1 MTSQDLK
8 SRLFIAALAMGV
20 GCGAL
25 YLSKTTTW
33 LKKLDASFVMIALSY
48 QNGEQFVH
56 QVDAQSDII
65 TINSVSKAQ
74 GQTNQVQS
82 IQITDDPDKIFESS
96 PPSAL
101 DYAIIL
107 TSLHKRGY
115 KEVILTTS
123 LNWDQQLGLETQG
136 LGRQLAMFSRSAIA
150 LPVTRVATPQSLP
163 DILRRSLIPMSRVSG
178 NHRQLP
184 FINYAPISIHADGG
198 KHTLAGFSE
207 VESIQLTTGSIP
219 LLAYWQDEGLIPSI
233 ELLTVM
239 MAHTIK
245 PSDIVVDCGHHI
257 RLGKNG
263 PLIPIDEFGHT
274 TAPKNPA
281 KPLAPIQAEKL
292 MLPNN
297 AKGQFHQ
304 PKPTALIH
312 AVGVKSASTNTLSPE
327 RISRLVALSHHYP
340 ITETSATFVRLPLLA
355 SMILLLDVA
364 LLSFWFG
371 ELTRSKRLLAY
382 TLSAALLIPLLFVLL
397 ATLLYLSQH
406 WLSLSAPLATLIT
419 AWACH
424 VFRR

>member
-1 MTSQDLK
+1 
-8 SRLFIAALAMGV
+8 
-20 GCGAL
+20 
-25 YLSKTTTW
+25 
-33 LKKLDASFVMIALSY
+33 MIAMSY
-48 QNGEQFVH
+48 QYGKQFVH
-56 QVDAQSDII
+56 EVDAESEAI
-65 TINSVSKAQ
+65 TIGSVSKSQAKKTQ
-74 GQTNQVQS
+74 IQS
-82 IQITDDPDKIFESS
+82 IHISDDPEKIFEQS

-107 TSLHKRGY
+107 TSLYKHGY
-115 KEVILTTS
+115 RDIILTTN
-123 LNWDQQLGLETQG
+123 LNWDQQPGLETQG
-136 LGRQLAMFSRSAIA
+136 LAHQLAMFSRSAIST
-150 LPVTRVATPQSLP
+150 PVTRVASPQSMP
-163 DILRRSLIPMSRVSG
+163 EVLRRSLIPMSRVTG
-178 NHRQLP
+178 NYRQLP
-184 FINYAPISIHADGG
+184 CVNHAPISIHADSG

-274 TAPKNPA
+274 TAPENPA
-281 KPLAPIQAEKL
+281 NQLAPLQAEKL
-292 MLPNN
+292 MLPTN
-297 AKGQFHQ
+297 AKGRFHQ
-304 PKPTALIH
+304 LKPTALIH

-355 SMILLLDVA
+355 SMMLLLDVA

-371 ELTRSKRLLAY
+371 ELTRSKRVLAY
-382 TLSAALLIPLLFVLL
+382 SLSAALLVPLLFVLL
-397 ATLLYLSQH
+397 AALLYLSQH